1 MKRIIVK
8 IKKEGIFNLYKEL
21 SNLSDARREQGK
33 RHKIELIVILVILAI
48 ISGYQGYHAIGD
60 FIQRNKKELISY
72 FKPEKGRLPSF
83 STVRRVMNDINF
95 DELCKIFEKWSRNYI
110 EIKEKEWISLDGKAI
125 SGTIPE
131 EEHKFVNL
139 VSLFAIDKKLVYS
152 MGKVE
157 EKSNEI
163 PKVQELIENF
173 PAQKV
178 IFRMDALHC
187 QKKTIKKILE
197 KQSYYVL
204 QVKTNQRK
212 LYKKIE
218 FITKYFPKVA
228 SNIMHEKNRGRIER
242 RELIIYKGG
251 MDLKYEWDKL
261 KYIIKVKRTV
271 KYKDGKITE
280 ETAYFIT
287 NLRESAKFF
296 NKGIRGHWNIENS
309 LHYVKDVVFKEDRL
323 KIRSGM
329 APQNFSLLRSFVMNV
344 LRKNGYNSITQATRL
359 LSLNIGAM
367 MMLLCC

>member
-1 MKRIIVK
+1 MVK

-21 SNLSDARREQGK
+21 SELSDTRRKEGK
-33 RHKIELIVILVILAI
+33 RHKMELIVIIVILAI
-48 ISGYQGYHAIGD
+48 ISGYQGYRATGD
-60 FIQRNKKELISY
+60 FIKRNKKELLSY
-72 FKPEKGRLPSF
+72 FKPEKERLPSF
-83 STVRRVMNDINF
+83 STIRRVMNNIHF
-95 DELCKIFEKWSRNYI
+95 EELCRIFEKWSKNYI
-110 EIKEKEWISLDGKAI
+110 EIKEKEWISLDGKEI

-139 VSLFAIDKKLVYS
+139 VSLFAIEKKLVYT
-152 MGKVE
+152 MGKVD

-173 PAQKV
+173 PAKKV
-178 IFRMDALHC
+178 VFRMDALHC

-218 FITKYFPKVA
+218 FVAKYFPKVA
-228 SNIMHEKNRGRIER
+228 SNVMHEKNRGRIER
-242 RELIIYKGG
+242 RELIIYKEGL
-251 MDLKYEWDKL
+251 DLKYEWDKL
-261 KYIIKVKRTV
+261 KYIIKIKRTV
-271 KYKDGKITE
+271 EYKGKITE

-287 NLRESAKFF
+287 NLKESAKFF
-296 NKGIRGHWNIENS
+296 NKGIRGHWKIENS

-344 LRKNGYNSITQATRL
+344 LRKNEYESIAQATRL
-359 LSLNIGAM
+359 LASNICAI
-367 MMLLCC
+367 MMLLC

>member
-1 MKRIIVK
+1 MLVK
-8 IKKEGIFNLYKEL
+8 IEKESVFNLYKEL
-21 SNLSDARREQGK
+21 SKLSDIRRNEGK
-33 RHKIELIVILVILAI
+33 RHKIELTFIIVILAI
-48 ISGYQGYHAIGD
+48 MSGYQGYRAIGD
-60 FIQRNKKELISY
+60 FIKRNRKELISY

-83 STVRRVMNDINF
+83 STIRRVMNNINF
-95 DELCKIFEKWSRNYI
+95 EELCRIFEKWSRNYI
-110 EIKEKEWISLDGKAI
+110 EIKEKEWISLDGKEI

-139 VSLFAIDKKLVYS
+139 VSLFAIEKKLVYT
-152 MGKVE
+152 MGKVD

-163 PKVQELIENF
+163 PKVQELIGNF
-173 PAQKV
+173 PVSKV
-178 IFRMDALHC
+178 VFRMDALHC

-212 LYKKIE
+212 LYTKIE
-218 FITKYFPKVA
+218 FIAKYFPKVA
-228 SNIMHEKNRGRIER
+228 SNVMHEKNRGRVEL
-242 RELIIYKGG
+242 RELTIYKGG

-261 KYIIKVKRTV
+261 KYVIQVKRTV
-271 KYKDGKITE
+271 KHKDGKITE

-296 NKGIRGHWNIENS
+296 NKGIREHWNIENS

-329 APQNFSLLRSFVMNV
+329 APQNFSLLRSLVMNV
-344 LRKNGYNSITQATRL
+344 LRKNGYRSIMQATRL
-359 LSLNIGAM
+359 LALNIRAM